1 MIFKVANN
9 RFRWNIFI
17 LSGFSFTDTD
27 DPQNSRRRERT
38 IFYST
43 TTFTRS
49 RTFRYLFATLH
60 VRRLSRIS
68 NRNTCIY
75 QAATRWDLPSCRITI
90 WFIDDVTLIFVC
102 LLDDLILAFLL
113 QQFKIGNQWTQTRI
127 DYHRC
132 ITSEQT
138 SQLLPLYYKWTD

>member
-1 MIFKVANN
+1 MKH
-9 RFRWNIFI
+9 
-17 LSGFSFTDTD
+17 
-27 DPQNSRRRERT
+27 
-38 IFYST
+38 FYSFRVFFHRHWRSAEQQAKGEDHLLFHS

-60 VRRLSRIS
+60 VRWLSRIS
-68 NRNTCIY
+68 NHNTCIY